1 MPRAKPAY
9 WSNELWE
16 AECSGCRKV
25 FHYHEF
31 RKDLK
36 KTNEQIKLY
45 PKRRPVNSLCT
56 KCTAVVNAK
65 RYDSFNMY
73 EMTYNRYRD
82 IMRKEGNDVDMT
94 YEEFMELWPKDNKC
108 PIRNDIT
115 FQRYPKEDKELWTRG
130 GRHWPFTPTVDHLYP
145 DKPMCKEN
153 FWVISW
159 RANEIKSDMFVAEIE
174 ALYHAI
180 QKRRGKVYRGKSLEV
195 LSVERMEVEGKI
207 ENIRE
212 YVGKYTPKHLES
224 IERHR
229 KL

>member
-1 MPRAKPAY
+1 MPAPKGSCY

-16 AECSGCRKV
+16 AECTCCRKV

-36 KTNEQIKLY
+36 RTNENIRLN
-45 PKRRPVNSLCT
+45 PKRRPVSNLCT
-56 KCTAVVNAK
+56 KCTSDANAK
-65 RYDSFNMY
+65 RYQSFNMY

-115 FQRYPKEDKELWTRG
+115 FQRYPKEDRELWTRG

-180 QKRRGKVYRGKSLEV
+180 QKRRGKLIAGSDYFEV
-195 LSVERMEVEGKI
+195 MEVKRKVDDI
-207 ENIRE
+207 KE

>member
-1 MPRAKPAY
+1 MPAPKGSCY

-16 AECSGCRKV
+16 AECTCCRKV

-36 KTNEQIKLY
+36 RTNENIRLN
-45 PKRRPVNSLCT
+45 PKRRPVSNLCT
-56 KCTAVVNAK
+56 KCTSDANAK
-65 RYDSFNMY
+65 RYQSFNMY

-115 FQRYPKEDKELWTRG
+115 FQRYPKEDRELWTRG

-180 QKRRGKVYRGKSLEV
+180 QKRRGKLIAGSDYFEVLEV
-195 LSVERMEVEGKI
+195 ERKVDDIK
-207 ENIRE
+207 E
-212 YVGKYTPKHLES
+212 YVGKYTPKHLQS